1 MSLKYF
7 MRILFLHISEKFEKY
22 FDELIWS
29 KLPGVRL
36 DEMCIFPPTILFT
49 ASSNKD
55 SEQLFSQYL
64 SFVSDLLRLKVN
76 VLEHN
81 N

>member
-1 MSLKYF
+1 
-7 MRILFLHISEKFEKY
+7 MRILFLHISEKFEKD

-29 KLPGVRL
+29 KLPGVRF
-36 DEMCIFPPTILFT
+36 EEICIFPPTILFT

-55 SEQLFSQYL
+55 SEQLSQYL
-64 SFVSDLLRLKVN
+64 SFVSDLLRLKVY